1 MAIRRKRKPLPQDP
15 VRVEIES
22 LTHDGRGIARI
33 EGIPVFIH
41 GALPGE
47 EVSFLYTDRR
57 RDFREGKTLEVHRAA
72 PHRVEPPCPSYGICG
87 GCSFQHVRD
96 DAQIEIKQALLVEQ
110 FHRVAKLTD
119 IALFEPMTGPGWGYR
134 QKARLGVKFVI
145 KKGRVLVGFRE
156 RSTPFVA
163 DLPGCPVLDPRVG
176 THFEDLAKLIEGLSI
191 RDRVPQIEVAMGD
204 AATALVFR
212 ILEDLTP
219 SDEAA
224 LIAFGEAFD
233 LAIEVQRQGPESV
246 RALYRPGDQDL
257 SYELPDEGIH
267 FRFKSTD
274 FTQVN
279 MAINRKMVARVMAL
293 LDPGPNDR
301 VLDLFS
307 GIGNFTLPL
316 AKRARWV
323 VGVEGSETAVRRA
336 LENAESNQL
345 QNIECY
351 AQDLTKSLADCSWAK
366 GRFDKLLLDP
376 SRAGALEVL
385 DHIPDWAP
393 ERIVYVSCNPSTL
406 ARDAGILVHQQG
418 YRLVGAGVMDM
429 FPQTAHVE
437 SIAVFER
444 ANPLRSG

>member
-15 VRVEIES
+15 IRVEIES
-22 LTHDGRGIARI
+22 LTHDGRGIARVA
-33 EGIPVFIH
+33 GVPVFIH

-47 EVSFLYTDRR
+47 EVSFIYTDRR
-57 RDFREGKTLEVHRAA
+57 RDFAEGKTLEVHRAA
-72 PHRVEPPCPSYGICG
+72 PQRVEPGCPSYGICG

-96 DAQIEIKQALLVEQ
+96 DAQIEIKQGLLVEQ

-119 IALFEPMTGPGWGYR
+119 IPLFEPMTGPGWGYR
-134 QKARLGVKFVI
+134 QKARLGVKWVI

-156 RSTPFVA
+156 RSSPFVA

-176 THFEDLAKLIEGLSI
+176 THFEALAKLIESLSI

-204 AATALVFR
+204 TDTALVFR

-219 SDEAA
+219 ADEAA
-224 LIAFGEAFD
+224 LIAFGQTFD
-233 LAIEVQRQGPESV
+233 LTIEVQRQGPDSV
-246 RALYRPGDQDL
+246 RALYRLGDQDL
-257 SYELPDEGIH
+257 GYVLPDEGIH

-279 MAINRKMVARVMAL
+279 MAINRKMVRRVMAL

-301 VLDLFS
+301 VLDLFA

-316 AKRARWV
+316 AQRARWV

-336 LENAESNQL
+336 LENAEKNQL
-345 QNIECY
+345 DNIECH
-351 AQDLTKSLADCSWAK
+351 AQDLTKSLTDCSWAV
-366 GRFDKLLLDP
+366 GHFDKLLLDP
-376 SRAGALEVL
+376 SRAGAIEVL
-385 DHIPDWAP
+385 AHVPSWAP

-406 ARDAGILVHQQG
+406 ARDAGILVHQHG

-444 ANPLRSG
+444 GSP